1 MIRRAAL
8 RLAPA
13 IDRLFV
19 ESAHIARSGPARAA
33 GRDTLGLLAEAAEFY
48 GAPGRAGQLF
58 VEPRAIAPT
67 ETRVRSLPGGA
78 VVDIAWPSGYEA
90 VHPEH
95 RRRLA
100 GLRENRT
107 ARARWYRH
115 SRPSPTIL
123 WAHGWGLGS
132 PLIEERV
139 FPARAFYRLGY
150 DVLLPTL
157 PFHSGRKKRNRPRP
171 LWPSPSAIISTEA
184 TAQAVSDLRALVR
197 HCLSRGAPSV
207 GMSGM
212 SLGGFTTS
220 MMVTTEPRL
229 AFAVPFIPFS
239 SVAEL
244 LWDHG
249 DGTPTREAARAQGVD
264 LAALERGMAAASP
277 LYREPLI
284 APDRILVVAGS
295 LDRVT
300 PPRYAEKLAHHF
312 GDARLVHFEG
322 AHLLQVGRSQ
332 AFRTILRF
340 LRGLDLP

>member
-13 IDRLFV
+13 LDRLFV
-19 ESAHIARSGPARAA
+19 EGARIARSGPDTGPA
-33 GRDTLGLLAEAAEFY
+33 RDTLGLLAEAAEYY
-48 GAPGRAGQLF
+48 GAPGRVDQLF
-58 VEPRAIAPT
+58 ADPRAITPA
-67 ETRVRSLPGGA
+67 ETRVRPLHGGA
-78 VVDIAWPSGYEA
+78 VVDIRWPSGYEA

-100 GLRENRT
+100 RLSENRT
-107 ARARWYRH
+107 ASARWYRH
-115 SRPSPTIL
+115 ARPAPTIL
-123 WAHGWGLGS
+123 WAHGWALGN

-157 PFHSGRKKRNRPRP
+157 PFHSGRKKRSRPRP
-171 LWPSPSAIISTEA
+171 LWPSPSPIISTEA

-197 HCLSRGAPSV
+197 FCIARGAPSV

-220 MMVTTEPRL
+220 MMVTAEPRL

-249 DGTPTREAARAQGVD
+249 DGTPSRQAAVAQGVD

-277 LYREPLI
+277 LRREPLI
-284 APDRILVVAGS
+284 GPERILVVAAS
-295 LDRVT
+295 LDHVT

-312 GDARLVHFEG
+312 GNARLVHFEG

>member
-19 ESAHIARSGPARAA
+19 EGARIARSGPAPAP
-33 GRDTLGLLAEAAEFY
+33 GRDTLGLLAEAAEYY
-48 GAPGRAGQLF
+48 GGPGRAEQLF
-58 VEPRAIAPT
+58 AEPRAIAPT
-67 ETRVRSLPGGA
+67 EKRVRPLLGGS
-78 VVDIAWPSGYEA
+78 VVDIAWTSGYEA

-95 RRRLA
+95 RRRLTR
-100 GLRENRT
+100 LSENRT

-115 SRPSPTIL
+115 SRPAPTIL
-123 WAHGWGLGS
+123 WAHGWALGN

-139 FPARAFYRLGY
+139 FPARAFYRLGF

-157 PFHSGRKKRNRPRP
+157 PFHAARKKRSRPRP

-197 HCLSRGAPSV
+197 HCLSRGAPAV

-220 MMVTTEPRL
+220 MMVTAEPRL
-229 AFAVPFIPFS
+229 SFAVPFIPFA

-249 DGTPTREAARAQGVD
+249 DGSPARQAAQAQGVD
-264 LAALERGMAAASP
+264 LAAMERGMAAASP

-284 APDRILVVAGS
+284 TPDRILVVAGS
-295 LDRVT
+295 LDHVT
-300 PPRYAEKLAHHF
+300 PPRYAEKLAQHF

-322 AHLLQVGRSQ
+322 AHLLQLGRSQ

>member
-13 IDRLFV
+13 LDRLFV
-19 ESAHIARSGPARAA
+19 GGARVAGRGPAPAV

-48 GAPGRAGQLF
+48 SAPGRTEQLF
-58 VEPRAIAPT
+58 AEPRPIAPI
-67 ETRVRSLPGGA
+67 ETRVRPLLGGA
-78 VVDIAWPSGYEA
+78 VVDIAWTSGYEA

-95 RRRLA
+95 RQRLTRLSDN
-100 GLRENRT
+100 GT

-115 SRPSPTIL
+115 SRPAPTIL
-123 WAHGWGLGS
+123 WAHGWGLGN
-132 PLIEERV
+132 PRIEERV

-157 PFHSGRKKRNRPRP
+157 PFHSGRKERNRPRP

-207 GMSGM
+207 GVSGM

-249 DGTPTREAARAQGVD
+249 AGTPARAAALAQGVD

-284 APDRILVVAGS
+284 APDRILVVAAS
-295 LDRVT
+295 LDHVT
-300 PPRYAEKLAHHF
+300 PPRYAEKLAQHF
-312 GDARLVHFEG
+312 GDARLVRFEG

-332 AFRTILRF
+332 AFRAILRF